1 MDTTTRGDMMVIM
14 LPFVLSC
21 LSFGILFTVIE
32 VISRK
37 VRRLTTDDTRKAAHI
52 LAGIIAAC
60 LPFWLS
66 YPEITALGL
75 FFIGFMAVSKKT
87 HLFPSIHGVERLT
100 LGEVY
105 YPLALAIVA
114 WQFPVQLIYTYAILV
129 LALADGFAALVGI
142 HRGTRH
148 FRMLGGRKSV
158 EGSLTCWVVC
168 LCLTSASL
176 TITQSSL
183 LVVSTGSV
191 AVAAALT
198 LIEANLSGGLDNLAL
213 PVVAAFALSVLS

>member
-1 MDTTTRGDMMVIM
+1 MVIM

-37 VRRLTTDDTRKAAHI
+37 VPRLTTDDTRKAAHI
-52 LAGIIAAC
+52 LAGLIAAC

-66 YPEITALGL
+66 YPEITAMGL

-105 YPLALAIVA
+105 YPLALAIIA
-114 WQFPVQLIYTYAILV
+114 WQFPVQLIYTYAILI
-129 LALADGFAALVGI
+129 LALADGFAAIVGT
-142 HRGTRH
+142 HLGTQK
-148 FRMLGGRKSV
+148 FTIFSGTKSV
-158 EGSLTCWVVC
+158 EGSLVCWTTS
-168 LCLTSASL
+168 LCITVAALAVAGINLGAAIISGLAIATGLAIIEASL
-176 TITQSSL
+176 TR
-183 LVVSTGSV
+183 
-191 AVAAALT
+191 
-198 LIEANLSGGLDNLAL
+198 GLDNLLLPLAAAL
-213 PVVAAFALSVLS
+213 ALSLVI